1 MYKREQL
8 RRILL
13 VRNDRIGDLVLTLP
27 AIEAVRRTW
36 PSAHLTLLTSAY
48 AAPLLAGNS
57 LVDAVMIDDSAQSYR
72 ALADRLKVENY
83 DAALVFNYTK
93 RACLAAWLARIP
105 RRVCWGYKPL
115 GFLLANRRVLLHRSR
130 PPVHEARFALA
141 FAERL
146 GCAAG
151 ELDPIDMKARLEVDP
166 AAAALM
172 RRRIERELG
181 TAGPLFG
188 VHPLNSNS
196 AFNWP
201 LSRYTELAARLAQV
215 GRVVVTG
222 HTRERASLDQIRHQL
237 PADLRK
243 RVLFFCDLSLAQ
255 LVATMGQ
262 LSVLTV
268 SSTGPMH
275 IAAAIGTS
283 VVGLFSPH
291 PSHVPAKWAP
301 LGRKR
306 TLFVA
311 PLEPDENPRVPRE
324 RGAALMARIT
334 VEEVLAA
341 NLAYA
346 FANAPA
352 ASHVNH
358 AA

>member
-1 MYKREQL
+1 MHQAEPL

-13 VRNDRIGDLVLTLP
+13 IRSDRIGDLVLTLP

-36 PSAHLTLLTSAY
+36 PAAHLTLLASAY
-48 AAPLLAGNS
+48 AAPLLSGSA
-57 LVDAVMIDDSAQSYR
+57 LVDKLMLDDPAQNPR
-72 ALADRLKVENY
+72 ALAQQLKVENY
-83 DAALVFNYTK
+83 DAAIVFNYTT
-93 RACLAAWLARIP
+93 RTCLAAWLARIP
-105 RRVCWGYKPL
+105 RRVCWAYKPL
-115 GFLLANRRVLLHRSR
+115 GFLLANRRVRLHRSR

-146 GCAAG
+146 GCAAA
-151 ELDPIDMKARLEVDP
+151 ERDPIDMKARLEVD
-166 AAAALM
+166 AAASVLV
-172 RRRIERELG
+172 RRQIERGLG

-188 VHPLNSNS
+188 VHPLNSHS
-196 AFNWP
+196 AYNWP
-201 LSRYTELAARLAQV
+201 LSRYTELVARLAQV
-215 GRVVVTG
+215 GRVLVTG
-222 HTRERASLDQIRHQL
+222 NAKERSSLDQLRCQL
-237 PADLRK
+237 PADLRR
-243 RVLFFCDLSLAQ
+243 RVLFLCDLSLTE
-255 LVATMGQ
+255 LVCAVRE

-275 IAAAIGTS
+275 IAAAVGTP

-291 PSHVPAKWAP
+291 PSHAPAKWAP

-311 PLEPDENPRVPRE
+311 PLEQDENPRVPRE
-324 RGAALMARIT
+324 RGAAVMARIT

-346 FANAPA
+346 SVTTPA
-352 ASHVNH
+352 VSRVNQ

>member
-1 MYKREQL
+1 MHKPDHL

-13 VRNDRIGDLVLTLP
+13 IRNDRIGDLVLTLP

-36 PSAHLTLLTSAY
+36 PSAHLALLASSY
-48 AAPLLAGNS
+48 AAPLLADS
-57 LVDAVMIDDSAQSYR
+57 ALVDKVMLDEPAQSAR
-72 ALADRLKVENY
+72 ALADKFKSESY
-83 DAALVFNYTK
+83 DAAIVFNYTK

-105 RRVCWGYKPL
+105 RRVCWAYKPL
-115 GFLLANRRVLLHRSR
+115 GFLTANRRVRLHRSQ

-146 GCAAG
+146 GCAAA
-151 ELDPIDMKARLEVDP
+151 ELDPTDMKARLEVDP
-166 AAAALM
+166 IAAALV
-172 RRRIERELG
+172 RRQIERELG

-188 VHPLNSNS
+188 VHPLNSHS
-196 AFNWP
+196 AYNWP
-201 LSRYTELAARLAQV
+201 LSRYMELVARLAQV

-222 HTRERASLDQIRHQL
+222 HAKERRSLDQIRSQL
-237 PADLRK
+237 PTDVRK
-243 RVLFFCDLSLAQ
+243 RVLFLCDLSLTE
-255 LVATMGQ
+255 LVAAVSE
-262 LSVLTV
+262 LNVLTV

-275 IAAAIGTS
+275 IAAAIGTP

-311 PLEPDENPRVPRE
+311 PLEQDENPRVPRE
-324 RGAALMARIT
+324 RGAAVMARIT

-346 FANAPA
+346 MASPPA
-352 ASHVNH
+352 ASRVNH